1 MEDLYLSTL
10 KQYWGYN
17 DFRGI
22 QREIIESIGKGRD
35 TLGLMPTGG
44 GKSITFQVPALTM
57 EGTCIV
63 FTPLIALMKDQVDAL
78 LKRGIRAAAI
88 HSGLSHSEV
97 VKTLDTAV
105 FGGIRILYIAP
116 ERLNSELFI
125 TKIKKIK
132 VSFITVDEAHC
143 ICYWGYDFRPSYL
156 QIAKIRSL
164 KPGVPVLALTAS
176 ATPDAVKDIQYRL
189 EFKEENVFRMSFERK
204 NLHYRIVHS
213 SLRERTMLR
222 YLDDIQGSCIIY
234 IRNRENCH
242 NLCNYLNE
250 KGYKATYY
258 HAGLADSIKNERQNH
273 WKAGE
278 YRIMVATNAFGMGID
293 KPDVRLVMHMDLP
306 DSIEA
311 YYQEAGRAGRDG
323 ETSYAIIPM
332 DGKELQ
338 QFRKRVKQTYPEEEY
353 IRDIYQKLGSYFQ
366 MAVGDG
372 LNVTREFN
380 LEEFCRLFHTQRATT
395 QSALH
400 ILQNAGYINYADEDE
415 SCSRLKIIATRHELY
430 QTIDKDKEPIFNC
443 LLRNYCGIFVEYCYI
458 EEALLSS
465 QTNLSQDYIYQTLKL
480 LSKAQIVSYIPR
492 KRISRI
498 TFLQRR
504 VDKERLI
511 FPKEVYKERKKKY
524 LMRINAM
531 EEYCTSQEECRSRML
546 LNYFGETQTKDCG
559 QCDVCQ
565 ANMPLKISKAEH
577 KQLRHEIIRQF
588 QNGPLRV
595 FDLKVEGLRTE
606 KLQIILNEMR
616 ENEELELDGI
626 TLKLKENITE

>member
-1 MEDLYLSTL
+1 MEDIYLSTL
-10 KQYWGYN
+10 KQYWGYD

-22 QREIIESIGKGRD
+22 QREIIESIGAGRD

-63 FTPLIALMKDQVDAL
+63 FTPLIALMKDQVDSL

-88 HSGLSHSEV
+88 HSGLSHNEV
-97 VKTLDTAV
+97 VKILDTAV
-105 FGGIRILYIAP
+105 FGGFRILYIAP
-116 ERLNSELFI
+116 ERLDSELFI
-125 TKIKKIK
+125 TKLKKIK

-156 QIAKIRSL
+156 QISRIRSL
-164 KPGVPVLALTAS
+164 KPNAPVLALTAS
-176 ATPDAVKDIQYRL
+176 ATPEAVKDIQQRL
-189 EFKEENVFRMSFERK
+189 AFKEENVFRMSFERK
-204 NLHYRIVHS
+204 NLHYMVMRS
-213 SLRERTMLR
+213 SLRERTMLHL
-222 YLDDIQGSCIIY
+222 LDDIPGSCIIY

-242 NLCNYLNE
+242 NICSYLNE

-258 HAGLADSIKNERQNH
+258 HAGLADSIKSDRQNR
-273 WKAGE
+273 WKSGE
-278 YRIMVATNAFGMGID
+278 FRIMVATNAFGMGID
-293 KPDVRLVMHMDLP
+293 KPDVRLVLHMDLP

-338 QFRKRVKQTYPEEEY
+338 QFRKRAQQTYPEEDY
-353 IRDIYQKLGSYFQ
+353 IREIYQKLGSYFQ

-380 LEEFCRLFHTQRATT
+380 LQEFCRLFHTQRAMT

-400 ILQNAGYINYADEDE
+400 ILQNAGYIKYVDEDD

-430 QTIDKDKEPIFNC
+430 QTIDKDKEPIINSI
-443 LLRNYCGIFVEYCYI
+443 LRNYCGIFVEYCYI
-458 EEALLSS
+458 EEALLAS
-465 QTNLSQDYIYQTLKL
+465 QTNLTQNYIYQTLKL
-480 LSKAQIVSYIPR
+480 LTKAHIVSYIPR

-504 VDKERLI
+504 LEKEHII
-511 FPKEVYKERKKKY
+511 FPKEVYKERKSKF
-524 LMRINAM
+524 LSRISAM
-531 EEYCTSQEECRSRML
+531 EKYCISQETCRSRIL
-546 LNYFGETQTKDCG
+546 LDYFGEKKSKDCG
-559 QCDVCQ
+559 HCDVCL
-565 ANMPLKISKAEH
+565 ANIPLTISTTEREELRNDII
-577 KQLRHEIIRQF
+577 KQF
-588 QNGPLRV
+588 ANGPIRV
-595 FDLKVEGLRTE
+595 FDLKTEGLHTE
-606 KLQIILNEMR
+606 KTNIILHEMR
-616 ENEELELDGI
+616 EAEEIELEGI
-626 TLKLKENITE
+626 YLKLKETKK